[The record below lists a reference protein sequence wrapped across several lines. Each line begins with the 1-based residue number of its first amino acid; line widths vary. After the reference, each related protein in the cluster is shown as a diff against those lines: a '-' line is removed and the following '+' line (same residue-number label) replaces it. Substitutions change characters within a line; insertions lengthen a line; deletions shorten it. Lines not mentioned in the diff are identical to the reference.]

1 MAAEQV
7 DETRRILARVEPVM
21 RRVKRALY
29 WGHSR
34 DTSDFVQ
41 SLLEK
46 WIRSE
51 EFLRL
56 TRLRSDELH
65 FYRSAHDFVVDRL
78 RERSALKRKAAAKPV
93 DEVEMLDENDFRES
107 VADAEV
113 LAFVRAEVA
122 KMERGIIRT
131 ESKKLLRNPVETGL
145 VLRMTMEGAS
155 NSDIAKKLKLSTGT
169 VSNRLQ
175 EGSAYLAKSLLTTTK
190 SDMA

>member
-1 MAAEQV
+1 
-7 DETRRILARVEPVM
+7 M